1 MPPDTSPETRRWLW
15 VALIALLIAVRLP
28 SLVEPAGGDQGLYA
42 YTGER
47 ILAGGVTYRDMWD
60 QKPPAI
66 GFLYAALLQIWPHES
81 IVPAADL
88 AAAIGVACLL
98 VVLGRR
104 RCTEAVGFGAAVLF
118 LLFGDPYLQRL
129 SGIYVRGQCEPFVAL
144 AVVGGLVIVAGRRR
158 TSWRMVAAGIAL
170 AAAFWLKYNAG
181 AYGLPVALGTWA
193 WRSRDR
199 PDKAAIHDL
208 AWIGVG
214 FAVLSAA
221 FLAYFAVHGALI
233 DWRLA
238 TIDYN
243 LHYSNQ
249 TYEGPASMI
258 RYVLTF
264 PIERARID
272 MIWFLGGLGAVLLLR
287 GLRTNRS
294 ALVILGWLVAA
305 VISIAINGSRS
316 LPNYFVQANPALAF
330 AASAGLATMAAAR
343 SPLRFA
349 VAAALVAALWRV
361 GADTPVWGMRL
372 AGLPGL
378 VYNVRYDWRYL
389 TGQTDRDAYLERF
402 SGQKHDVLENAAL
415 VRYIRQATPSADRVF
430 VFGFS
435 GGSVCWLSH
444 RISSSRF
451 FWSLPVIIEFAADRP
466 GYGPAGLLEDL
477 RQHPPALLALQ
488 KEQWRSYDFFMS
500 NDLLRPWLEANYRLD
515 HESRMFSVWLRR

>member
-1 MPPDTSPETRRWLW
+1 MPPDKLPETSRWLW

-66 GFLYAALLQIWPHES
+66 GFLYAALLQIWPHQS

-88 AAAIGVACLL
+88 GTALAVACLL

-104 RCTEAVGFGAAVLF
+104 RYTEAVGFGAAALF

-144 AVVGGLVIVAGRRR
+144 AVAGSLVIVAGGRR
-158 TSWRMVAAGIAL
+158 TPLRLAGAGIAL
-170 AAAFWLKYNAG
+170 GAAFWLKYNAA
-181 AYGLPVALGTWA
+181 AYGLPVAVGTWA
-193 WRSRDR
+193 WNARDR
-199 PDKAAIHDL
+199 PDKAVIGDL
-208 AWIGVG
+208 VWIGVG
-214 FAVLSAA
+214 FAVLAA
-221 FLAYFAVHGALI
+221 VVLAYFAVHGALT

-243 LHYSNQ
+243 LQYSNQ

-272 MIWFLGGLGAVLLLR
+272 MIWFLGGLGAMLLVR
-287 GLRTNRS
+287 GIRTNGS
-294 ALVILGWLVAA
+294 ALVILSWLVAA

-330 AASAGLATMAAAR
+330 AASAGLATMAAVR
-343 SPLRFA
+343 WPLRGA
-349 VAAALVAALWRV
+349 VAAVLVAALWRV

-389 TGQTDRDAYLERF
+389 TGRTDRDEYLERF

-415 VRYIRQATPSADRVF
+415 VQYIRQATSPADPVF

-435 GGSVCWLSH
+435 GGSVCWLSD
-444 RISSSRF
+444 RLSSSRF
-451 FWSLPVIIEFAADRP
+451 FWSLPVIIEFAADRA

-477 RQHPPALLALQ
+477 RQRPPAVIALQ

-500 NDLLRPWLEANYRLD
+500 NDLLRRWLEANYRLD
-515 HESRMFSVWLRR
+515 HESRMFSVWLPR